1 MEHSLRRAIIEI
13 VLSTLFYALFCLV
26 MMAIVAV
33 FVRAYVPSA
42 GVVTAVSWIVK
53 CAGSFLMPLIF
64 VRRGRALLKGAV
76 AGISVRS
83 SPCCSLRSSA
93 AGFRLRRSILW
104 NCLHAD
110 CSALWARLPEGGCVG
125 SECRFSAVFR
135 ARCTLTAAACAEKR
149 RAKIKITCKFF
160 RAVV

>member
-76 AGISVRS
+76 AGIFG
-83 SPCCSLRSSA
+83 SLVTMLLFAIVGGGFSLTA
-93 AGFRLRRSILW
+93 HYLVELLVCGVLGALGALAGARLRR
-104 NCLHAD
+104 
-110 CSALWARLPEGGCVG
+110 E
-125 SECRFSAVFR
+125 
-135 ARCTLTAAACAEKR
+135 
-149 RAKIKITCKFF
+149 
-160 RAVV
+160 

>member
-76 AGISVRS
+76 AGIFG
-83 SPCCSLRSSA
+83 SLVTMLLFAIVGGGFSLTALYLVELLACGSLGA
-93 AGFRLRRSILW
+93 LGALAGGRLRR
-104 NCLHAD
+104 
-110 CSALWARLPEGGCVG
+110 E
-125 SECRFSAVFR
+125 
-135 ARCTLTAAACAEKR
+135 
-149 RAKIKITCKFF
+149 
-160 RAVV
+160 

>member
-76 AGISVRS
+76 AGIFG
-83 SPCCSLRSSA
+83 SLVTMLLFAIVGGGFSLTA
-93 AGFRLRRSILW
+93 LYLVELLACGLLGALGALAGIRLRR
-104 NCLHAD
+104 
-110 CSALWARLPEGGCVG
+110 E
-125 SECRFSAVFR
+125 
-135 ARCTLTAAACAEKR
+135 
-149 RAKIKITCKFF
+149 
-160 RAVV
+160 